1 MTVITTTLPAFK
13 KLARGLVFEGQ
24 ERVVTI
30 SSGILVQA
38 FKVKPDRI
46 FEDAMPLRAI
56 SYPGISTVDVKLCI
70 KDAQDLINHIVGMLN
85 SEELN
90 LLRERLK
97 EE

>member
-13 KLARGLVFEGQ
+13 KLAKGLVFEGQ
-24 ERVVTI
+24 ERVVTA
-30 SSGILVQA
+30 SSGLVIQA

-46 FEDAMPLRAI
+46 FQDAMPLRGI
-56 SYPGISTVDVKLCI
+56 GYPGISTVDVKLCI
-70 KDAQDLINHIVGMLN
+70 NDSQNLIDHILSMLN
-85 SEELN
+85 SEELQ